1 MAAGQYQK
9 FKMKYTASEI
19 KNQIFKTKLHGYD
32 ITEVKKYLTEL
43 ASEWEL
49 FQREQSTLKDKVIEL
64 ETRLKD
70 YTAMEKAIQQTFMQS
85 QETSGKAIENAKKEA
100 QLIIQE
106 AEIKATK
113 MLDKSRSD
121 LITIKEHLTIL
132 KAKKESI
139 VSRFKMLLNS
149 ELELIKAL
157 EVDEESQNQ
166 LQFENQQGS
175 AKDKSEIEEIM
186 RNLE

>member
-1 MAAGQYQK
+1 
-9 FKMKYTASEI
+9 MKITASEI
-19 KNQIFKTKLHGYD
+19 KHKTFKKKLHGYD
-32 ITEVKKYLTEL
+32 TEEVITYLSEL
-43 ASEWEL
+43 ASEWEMI
-49 FQREQSTLKDKVIEL
+49 RAEQNILKEKVIEL
-64 ETRLKD
+64 ETKLKD
-70 YTAMEKAIQQTFMQS
+70 YTEMEKAIQQTFMQS
-85 QETSGKAIENAKKEA
+85 QETTRKAIENAKKEA

-113 MLDKSRSD
+113 MLDKSCSD

-139 VSRFKMLLNS
+139 ISRLKMLLNS

-157 EVDEESQNQ
+157 EVDEELQRQS
-166 LQFENQQGS
+166 QFENQQEI

-186 RNLE
+186 KNLE

>member
-1 MAAGQYQK
+1 
-9 FKMKYTASEI
+9 MKITASEI
-19 KNQIFKTKLHGYD
+19 KHQTFKTKLLGYD
-32 ITEVKKYLTEL
+32 TKEVIKYLTEL
-43 ASEWEL
+43 ASEWERL
-49 FQREQSTLKDKVIEL
+49 LAEQSNLKEKVLEL
-64 ETRLKD
+64 ETKVKD

-139 VSRFKMLLNS
+139 ISRLKMLLNS

-157 EVDEESQNQ
+157 EVDEELQSQS
-166 LQFENQQGS
+166 QFENQQGL

-186 RNLE
+186 KNLE